1 MIIINII
8 GQFLLST
15 IEMKKKTH
23 IFKNYK
29 KKIKQLRFYI

>member
-15 IEMKKKTH
+15 IEMKKKNV
-23 IFKNYK
+23 FKNYK
-29 KKIKQLRFYI
+29 KKNKQLRFYI

>member
-15 IEMKKKTH
+15 IEMKKKV
-23 IFKNYK
+23 FKNYK